1 MTTDLHLPPDGPRAP
16 DGETVSS
23 LESAFF
29 DALKGLSIRA
39 TKGEGTARAR
49 LARLRRAL
57 GRRGVEPIAFREV
70 GEYLSGVPEAD
81 RDVYLLVAALFALHA
96 AKSNKPWFIRG
107 GASFGA
113 SCKRARRNGSISM
126 DLRFAALLDARH
138 EDLPYRLRQ
147 TVALLA
153 AQGVGVRYDVLL
165 RDLLDWDNPRREV
178 QRRWASD
185 YWTPSARSTDS

>member
-1 MTTDLHLPPDGPRAP
+1 MTTALHSPPDSQTQEPPEGQFARA
-16 DGETVSS
+16 
-23 LESAFF
+23 LQ
-29 DALKGLSIRA
+29 GLSIRA

-70 GEYLSGVPEAD
+70 GEYLGGVKAEE
-81 RDVYLLVAALFALHA
+81 RDTYLLVAALFALHA
-96 AKSNKPWFIRG
+96 AKSDRPWYVREG
-107 GASFGA
+107 SSLGL
-113 SCKRARRNGSISM
+113 SCKQARKGAISM

-147 TVALLA
+147 VVALLA

-165 RDLLDWDNPRREV
+165 RDLLDWDEPRRPV
-178 QRRWASD
+178 QSRWAAD
-185 YWTPSARSTDS
+185 YWTPGASSPRS